1 MEEITITRSKGMKV
15 IENINFLALIIFIAW
30 YILPLSKAYFS
41 GMLANIV
48 MVGMLGIFFITAFML
63 NSKEFF
69 KSGKHSLI
77 VIICIICY
85 VVNMVIRRD
94 VGNAIGYAKVGI
106 IFWIPVI
113 MSNMFLHYYDDSKKR
128 KLIIFFIICFILTT
142 IPTMIELTKDQSAI
156 RALTYGGIDTVEDYA
171 RIKNNVGTFS
181 YVYGLAILIPFFVYL
196 FKENKNKKWLVLI
209 LVLSIITLIEASFTI
224 GMIIAVIGCIIL
236 YLNNNK
242 HSVQKKLIIVLI
254 SVLLIV
260 IFITYLPNL
269 LIYIGNNIENEYFQ
283 QRFLEIANFID
294 NPENS
299 AEGDLAGRIEL
310 YTKSFKTFLE
320 HPIIGVGGYYYIE
333 NNNPGIGYH
342 SEILDNMA
350 RYGIFSLVFVIAFFY
365 YYRKY
370 LLQISKSTKAKK
382 IINTII
388 FSIIILAFIN
398 PCFNNEWI
406 SIVAFILLP
415 TYCNLGVKKN
425 EENGKNIV

>member
-142 IPTMIELTKDQSAI
+142 IPTMIELTKDQGAI

-196 FKENKNKKWLVLI
+196 FKENKNKKWLLLI

-406 SIVAFILLP
+406 SIIVFVLLP
-415 TYCNLGVKKN
+415 TYCSLEEGKN
-425 EENGKNIV
+425 EENSKNII

>member
-1 MEEITITRSKGMKV
+1 MKV

-142 IPTMIELTKDQSAI
+142 IPTMIELTKDQGAI

-196 FKENKNKKWLVLI
+196 FKENKNKKWLLLI

-406 SIVAFILLP
+406 SIIVFVLLP
-415 TYCNLGVKKN
+415 TYCSLEEGKN
-425 EENGKNIV
+425 EENSKNII